1 MATTKFGVN
10 EALIA
15 PDMFN
20 TIKDIHD
27 QGNLAGDIVQELG
40 AILQKHNVADKYM
53 LGLLHRHYILPE
65 NALAVT
71 VEVSPDVAITKITPL
86 EKVKTSA
93 LRGQLYFITSDY
105 QWQAYEYELG
115 SEPVSF
121 ESHFLYEL
129 GAAIVSRGLQDK
141 ISLASSTNASNTSE
155 FQIAP
160 NATVT
165 ISSPHLNLKE
175 QDYYPR
181 VVAWA
186 FDELALAGNYQYR
199 TTTKNHT
206 QLYFTQTCS
215 ALGDPN
221 PFHFDDPTDV
231 LRELKRNGYLK

>member
-1 MATTKFGVN
+1 MALTTKFGVSD
-10 EALIA
+10 ALIT

-27 QGNLAGDIVQELG
+27 QGNLAGHIIQELG
-40 AILQKHNVADKYM
+40 AILAKHNVADKYM
-53 LGLLHRHYILPE
+53 LGLLHRPYTLPE

-71 VEVSPDVAITKITPL
+71 VEVSPDVTITKITSL

-93 LRGQLYFITSDY
+93 LRGQIYFITSDY

-121 ESHFLYEL
+121 ESDLLCEL
-129 GAAIVSRGLQDK
+129 GAAIVSKGLQDK
-141 ISLASSTNASNTSE
+141 VSLASSTNASNTSE

-181 VVAWA
+181 GVAWA
-186 FDELALAGNYQYR
+186 FDEFALPGNYQYQ

-206 QLYFTQTCS
+206 QLYFTKPAQPWETLILS
-215 ALGDPN
+215 
-221 PFHFDDPTDV
+221 TSTI
-231 LRELKRNGYLK
+231 LRMSCVS